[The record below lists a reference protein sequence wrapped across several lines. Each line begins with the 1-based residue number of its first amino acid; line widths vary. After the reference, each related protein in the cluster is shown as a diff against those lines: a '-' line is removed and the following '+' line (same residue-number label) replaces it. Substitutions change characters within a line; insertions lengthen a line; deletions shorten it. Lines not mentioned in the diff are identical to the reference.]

1 MLTIYFRPLIGNT
14 FLLLIFFK
22 KKLRIKKR
30 KEKTKRKV
38 LSLIPIVISKNRM
51 NKIRAILGN
60 HDKY

>member
-14 FLLLIFFK
+14 FLLLIFLK